1 MEFGNLHQIEIREI
15 WANEANKLT
24 PWLAENIQLL
34 GDEQGLELELREREA
49 SVGDFSCETKNQ
61 NLVTYK

>member
-34 GDEQGLELELREREA
+34 GDEQGL
-49 SVGDFSCETKNQ
+49 GNPCKTKFSSILLPIST
-61 NLVTYK
+61 

>member
-34 GDEQGLELELREREA
+34 GDDYRIKRTGSERW
-49 SVGDFSCETKNQ
+49 
-61 NLVTYK
+61 